1 MVAEGLGVVEQKSG
15 GPMAQPACQVGHSKG
30 WSTLPFSPTLVGR
43 AVVKCTVFS
52 CFEIPI
58 LLVDHRN
65 PQGRGQALLGE
76 DDGCKPQSPT
86 W

>member
-1 MVAEGLGVVEQKSG
+1 MVAEGWAWWNKVRGPDGPAGLPG
-15 GPMAQPACQVGHSKG
+15 GPQQEVVDS
-30 WSTLPFSPTLVGR
+30 PFLSTLVGELSLN
-43 AVVKCTVFS
+43 ALSFHAL
-52 CFEIPI
+52 EIPI